1 MSILVNTQRRE
12 FISPAGKCYGV
23 ISMSDEWFYE
33 QKRRRPTGINW
44 LPLLIIVLV
53 IANAIILSYF
63 LRQANDN
70 VAKLEVELETI
81 EFQLNSAINEIA
93 RLEETIALQKLGNTT
108 RNIGLTLLYNNT
120 RNSVVLIEV
129 SSITGGGQGSGF
141 VYDMEGRIITNH
153 HVIENADE
161 IQVTFLDGTIVEATL
176 VGTDPYSDMAVI
188 DVDVPRNL
196 LFPLEFSASS
206 NLLVGEQV
214 IALGNP
220 FGLENT
226 MTEGIVSATGRQ
238 LDAPGNYA
246 IVDVIQ
252 TDAAINP
259 GNSGGPL
266 LNIEGKVVG
275 MNTAIISETNQFSGI
290 GFAIPS
296 DTILREAPI
305 IIEEGEFNHAY
316 LGISGIDLL
325 PQIKELMEFDTTIKG
340 ALVTDIVEG
349 GPADQAGL
357 KGGDTQVDLDGFL
370 VNIGGDVIIG
380 IEGRMVRS
388 FYDLVVILERSY
400 RPGDVVTFT
409 VIRDN
414 AVIDM
419 DLELGIRP

>member
-1 MSILVNTQRRE
+1 
-12 FISPAGKCYGV
+12 
-23 ISMSDEWFYE
+23 MSDEWFYE
-33 QKRRRPTGINW
+33 KKRSRSTGINW
-44 LPLLIIVLV
+44 LPLLIVILV
-53 IANAIILSYF
+53 IANALILSYF
-63 LRQANDN
+63 MGEANEN
-70 VAKLEVELETI
+70 LAKLEVELETI
-81 EFQLNSAINEIA
+81 EFQLNSAINEIS
-93 RLEETIALQKLGNTT
+93 RLKETIALQKQGNAT
-108 RNIGLTLLYNNT
+108 RNIGLTILYNNT

-129 SSITGGGQGSGF
+129 SGLTRGGQGSGF

-153 HVIENADE
+153 HVIENANE
-161 IQVTFLDGTIVEATL
+161 ILVTFLDGTIVEATL

-188 DVDVPRNL
+188 DVDVPRSL

-206 NLLVGEQV
+206 DLLVGEQV

-246 IVDVIQ
+246 IIDVIQ

-266 LNIEGKVVG
+266 LNVEGKVVG

-305 IIEEGEFNHAY
+305 IIENGEFNHAY

-340 ALVTDIVEG
+340 ALVTDIVDG

-370 VNIGGDVIIG
+370 VSIGGDVIIG
-380 IEGRMVRS
+380 IEGRTVRS

-414 AVIDM
+414 SVIEM
-419 DLELGIRP
+419 DLELGVRP

>member
-1 MSILVNTQRRE
+1 
-12 FISPAGKCYGV
+12 
-23 ISMSDEWFYE
+23 
-33 QKRRRPTGINW
+33 
-44 LPLLIIVLV
+44 
-53 IANAIILSYF
+53 
-63 LRQANDN
+63 
-70 VAKLEVELETI
+70 
-81 EFQLNSAINEIA
+81 
-93 RLEETIALQKLGNTT
+93 
-108 RNIGLTLLYNNT
+108 
-120 RNSVVLIEV
+120 
-129 SSITGGGQGSGF
+129 
-141 VYDMEGRIITNH
+141 
-153 HVIENADE
+153 
-161 IQVTFLDGTIVEATL
+161 
-176 VGTDPYSDMAVI
+176 
-188 DVDVPRNL
+188 
-196 LFPLEFSASS
+196 
-206 NLLVGEQV
+206 
-214 IALGNP
+214 
-220 FGLENT
+220 

-325 PQIKELMEFDTTIKG
+325 PQIKELMEFDISIKG
-340 ALVTDIVEG
+340 ALVTDIVDG
-349 GPADQAGL
+349 GPADIAGL

-380 IEGRMVRS
+380 IEGRTVRS
-388 FYDLVVILERSY
+388 FYDLVVILERSF

-414 AVIDM
+414 AVIEM
-419 DLELGIRP
+419 NLELGVRP